1 VADERP
7 RLEVRE
13 RSERGSREVKRL
25 RKEGLIPGVLYGGGN
40 DPVAISVHERELR
53 RVLTGDHGLNAILD
67 VVVGSGSATHPAI
80 LKHYQQ
86 DPLRGRLTHFD
97 LQQVRLDRPIHAQVA
112 IELVGT
118 AIGAREG
125 GVVAQSTREVEVEA
139 LPMEIPDRL
148 ELDIS
153 LLAIGDSLHISDLV
167 VPSGV
172 TVITDGET
180 TVVSVTPPMRVEEP
194 EVEEAEEGAEE
205 GEGAPAEGEAAPEAE
220 GEAAPAEEASEE

>member
-7 RLEVRE
+7 RLEVQE

-40 DPVAISVHERELR
+40 EPVSISVPERELR

-67 VVVGSGSATHPAI
+67 VVVGGSSAAHPAI
-80 LKHYQQ
+80 LKEYQQ

-97 LQQVRLDRPIHAQVA
+97 LQEVRLDRPIHAQVTV
-112 IELVGT
+112 ELVGT

-125 GVVAQSTREVEVEA
+125 GVVSQATREVEIEA
-139 LPMEIPDRL
+139 LPMEIPDRI
-148 ELDIS
+148 ELDVS
-153 LLAIGDSLHISDLV
+153 LLAIGDSLHVSDLA

-172 TVITDGET
+172 TLLTDGDT
-180 TVVSVTPPMRVEEP
+180 TVVSVTPPMRVVEP
-194 EVEEAEEGAEE
+194 EVEAEEGAEE
-205 GEGAPAEGEAAPEAE
+205 GEGAPAEGGEAPEA
-220 GEAAPAEEASEE
+220 AAETPAEESPEE